1 MARRRAVSHS
11 LADQAGHQ
19 VALLLSL
26 APEYQRCRRLVV
38 YAELPDELPLARVVS
53 LAQLDGKGL
62 LFPRTLAGSQLEWS
76 SVDRVEDLRP
86 GRYGV
91 REPATDAPAE
101 VLGPD
106 VLVLVPGV
114 AFDDRGGRLGRGA
127 GVWDRALA
135 DRRGASVF
143 GVGFELQIIGRVP
156 REEHDQRMDAL
167 LTEVEIRRFSGP

>member
-1 MARRRAVSHS
+1 M
-11 LADQAGHQ
+11 
-19 VALLLSL
+19 
-26 APEYQRCRRLVV
+26 V
-38 YAELPDELPLARVVS
+38 YAELPDELPLARVVA

-62 LFPRTLAGSQLEWS
+62 LFPRTLPGSRLALS

-91 REPATDAPAE
+91 REPATDAPAA

-114 AFDDRGGRLGRGA
+114 AFDARGGRLGRGA

-135 DRRGASVF
+135 DRRGAAVF
-143 GVGFELQIIGRVP
+143 GVGFELQVIGRVP
-156 REEHDQRMDAL
+156 REEHDQQMDAL